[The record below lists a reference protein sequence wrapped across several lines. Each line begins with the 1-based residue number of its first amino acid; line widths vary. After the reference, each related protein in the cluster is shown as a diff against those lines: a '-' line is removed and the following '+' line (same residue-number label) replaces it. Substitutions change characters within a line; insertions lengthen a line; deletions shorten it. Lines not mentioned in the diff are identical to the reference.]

1 MHKFF
6 LILIIIVFFG
16 CGKDKENKLI
26 IKEQNLETQMVRAYK
41 EGLDFLD
48 KDDGLSAAK
57 KFNEAELLF
66 PQSEWAPK
74 SALMAAYS
82 YYAYDYYG
90 DSIYELEQFIKKY
103 PKDERISYANFLLAM
118 CYYQSIV
125 DEKKDL
131 EPLLKARDKFIYVF
145 ENYPNTDF
153 AMDAKFK
160 LDLIRE
166 ILASKEMYLGSYYI
180 QKGKW
185 IAAINRF
192 KTVIN
197 DYDTTVYVEEALHR
211 LVELHYKI
219 GLENEAKKYANLLGY
234 NYLSS
239 EWYKSTYKIFN
250 KEYKLAKPEKRKKE
264 SNFLIKKYKSI
275 FTKNEWQGNI

>member
-16 CGKDKENKLI
+16 CAKDKENKLI
-26 IKEQNLETQMVRAYK
+26 IQEQNLETQMISAYK

-82 YYAYDYYG
+82 YYAYNYYG

-125 DEKKDL
+125 DETKDL
-131 EPLLKARDKFIYVF
+131 EPLLKARDKFIYVV

-166 ILASKEMYLGSYYI
+166 ILASKEMYLGNYYI
-180 QKGKW
+180 QKEKW

-197 DYDTTVYVEEALHR
+197 DYDTTIFVEEALHR

-239 EWYKSTYKIFN
+239 DWYKSTYKIFN

-275 FTKNEWQGNI
+275 FTKNE

>member
-16 CGKDKENKLI
+16 CAKNNENKLI
-26 IKEQNLETQMVRAYK
+26 IKEQNLETQMISAYK
-41 EGLDFLD
+41 EGLNFLD

-82 YYAYDYYG
+82 YYVYNYYG
-90 DSIYELEQFIKKY
+90 DSINELEQFIKKY
-103 PKDERISYANFLLAM
+103 PKDERMSYANFLLAM

-131 EPLLKARDKFIYVF
+131 EPLLKARDKFIYVA

-166 ILASKEMYLGSYYI
+166 ILASKEMYLGNYYI
-180 QKGKW
+180 QREKW

-197 DYDTTVYVEEALHR
+197 DYETTIYVEEALHR

-239 EWYKSTYKIFN
+239 DWYKSTYKIFN
-250 KEYKLAKPEKRKKE
+250 KEYKLAKPKKRK
-264 SNFLIKKYKSI
+264 
-275 FTKNEWQGNI
+275 

>member
-41 EGLDFLD
+41 EGLNFLD
-48 KDDGLSAAK
+48 KNDGLSAAK

-90 DSIYELEQFIKKY
+90 DSINELEQFIKKY

-131 EPLLKARDKFIYVF
+131 EPLLKARDKFIYVV

-153 AMDAKFK
+153 AMDAQFK

-197 DYDTTVYVEEALHR
+197 DYETTIYVEEALHR

-239 EWYKSTYKIFN
+239 DWYKSTYKIFN
-250 KEYKLAKPEKRKKE
+250 KEYKLAKPKKRKKE

-275 FTKNEWQGNI
+275 FTKNEW

>member
-16 CGKDKENKLI
+16 CAKDKENKLI
-26 IKEQNLETQMVRAYK
+26 IQEQNLQTQMISAYK

-48 KDDGLSAAK
+48 KNDGLSAAK

-103 PKDERISYANFLLAM
+103 PKDERMSYANFLLAM

-131 EPLLKARDKFIYVF
+131 EPLLKARDKFIYVV

-192 KTVIN
+192 KIVIN
-197 DYDTTVYVEEALHR
+197 DYDTTIYVEEALHR

-239 EWYKSTYKIFN
+239 DWYKSTYKIFN

-275 FTKNEWQGNI
+275 FTKNE

>member
-26 IKEQNLETQMVRAYK
+26 IKEQNLETQMVSAYK
-41 EGLDFLD
+41 EGLNFLD
-48 KDDGLSAAK
+48 KNDGLSAAK

-82 YYAYDYYG
+82 YYAYNYYG

-131 EPLLKARDKFIYVF
+131 EPLLKARDKFIYVV

-197 DYDTTVYVEEALHR
+197 DYETTIYVEEALHR

-239 EWYKSTYKIFN
+239 DWYKSTYKIFN
-250 KEYKLAKPEKRKKE
+250 KEYKLAKPKKRKKE

-275 FTKNEWQGNI
+275 FTKNEW

>member
-26 IKEQNLETQMVRAYK
+26 IKEQNLETQMISAYK
-41 EGLDFLD
+41 EGVDFLD

-82 YYAYDYYG
+82 YYAYNYYG

-131 EPLLKARDKFIYVF
+131 EPLLKARDKFIYVV

-180 QKGKW
+180 QKSKW

-192 KTVIN
+192 KIVIN
-197 DYDTTVYVEEALHR
+197 DYDTTIYVEEALHR

-239 EWYKSTYKIFN
+239 DWYKSTYKIFN

-275 FTKNEWQGNI
+275 FTKNE

>member
-16 CGKDKENKLI
+16 CAKDKENKLI
-26 IKEQNLETQMVRAYK
+26 IQEQNLETQMISAYK

-48 KDDGLSAAK
+48 KKDGLSAAK

-90 DSIYELEQFIKKY
+90 DSINELEQFIKKY

-131 EPLLKARDKFIYVF
+131 EPLLKARDKFIYVV

-153 AMDAKFK
+153 AMDAQFK

-197 DYDTTVYVEEALHR
+197 DYETTIYVEEALHR

-239 EWYKSTYKIFN
+239 DWYKSTYKIFN
-250 KEYKLAKPEKRKKE
+250 KEYKLAKPKKRKKE

-275 FTKNEWQGNI
+275 FTKNE

>member
-16 CGKDKENKLI
+16 CAKDKENKLI
-26 IKEQNLETQMVRAYK
+26 IQEQNLETQMISAYK
-41 EGLDFLD
+41 EGLVFLD
-48 KDDGLSAAK
+48 KGDGLSAAK

-82 YYAYDYYG
+82 YYSYNYYG

-103 PKDERISYANFLLAM
+103 PNDERISYANFLLAM

-131 EPLLKARDKFIYVF
+131 EPLLKAREKFIYVMQ
-145 ENYPNTDF
+145 NYPNTDF

-166 ILASKEMYLGSYYI
+166 IIASKEMYLGNYYI
-180 QKGKW
+180 QKEKW

-197 DYDTTVYVEEALHR
+197 DYDTTIYVEEALHR

-239 EWYKSTYKIFN
+239 DWYKSTYKIFN

-275 FTKNEWQGNI
+275 FTKNE

>member
-16 CGKDKENKLI
+16 CAKDKENKLI
-26 IKEQNLETQMVRAYK
+26 IQEQNLETQILSTYK

-48 KDDGLSAAK
+48 KNDGLSAAK

-125 DEKKDL
+125 DETKDL
-131 EPLLKARDKFIYVF
+131 EPLLKARDKFIYVV

-192 KTVIN
+192 KIVIN
-197 DYDTTVYVEEALHR
+197 DYDTTIYVEEALHR
-211 LVELHYKI
+211 LVELHYRI
-219 GLENEAKKYANLLGY
+219 GLENEAKKYAKLLGY

-239 EWYKSTYKIFN
+239 EWYKKTYKIFN
-250 KEYKLAKPEKRKKE
+250 KDYKLAKPKTKEKE
-264 SNFLIKKYKSI
+264 SNFIIKKYKSI
-275 FTKNEWQGNI
+275 FN

>member
-1 MHKFF
+1 MRKFF

-16 CGKDKENKLI
+16 CAKDKENKLI
-26 IKEQNLETQMVRAYK
+26 IQEQNLETQMISAYK

-82 YYAYDYYG
+82 YYAYNYYG

-131 EPLLKARDKFIYVF
+131 EPLLKARDKFIYVV

-192 KTVIN
+192 KIVIN
-197 DYDTTVYVEEALHR
+197 DYDTTIYVEEALHR

-239 EWYKSTYKIFN
+239 DWYKSTYKIFN

-275 FTKNEWQGNI
+275 FTKNE

>member
-16 CGKDKENKLI
+16 CAKDKENKLI
-26 IKEQNLETQMVRAYK
+26 IQEQNLETQMISAYK

-48 KDDGLSAAK
+48 KEDGLSAAK

-82 YYAYDYYG
+82 YYAYNYYG

-131 EPLLKARDKFIYVF
+131 EPLLKARDKFIYVV

-192 KTVIN
+192 KIVIN
-197 DYDTTVYVEEALHR
+197 DYDTTIYVEEALHR

-239 EWYKSTYKIFN
+239 DWYKSTYKIFN

-275 FTKNEWQGNI
+275 FTKNE

>member
-26 IKEQNLETQMVRAYK
+26 IKEQNLETQMISAYK
-41 EGLDFLD
+41 EGVDFLD

-82 YYAYDYYG
+82 YYAYNYYG

-103 PKDERISYANFLLAM
+103 PKDKRMGYANFLLAM

-131 EPLLKARDKFIYVF
+131 EPLLKARDKFIYLV

-192 KTVIN
+192 KIVIN
-197 DYDTTVYVEEALHR
+197 DYDTTIYVEEALHR

-239 EWYKSTYKIFN
+239 DWYKSTYKIFN
-250 KEYKLAKPEKRKKE
+250 KEYKLAKPKKRKKE

-275 FTKNEWQGNI
+275 FTKNEW

>member
-16 CGKDKENKLI
+16 CSKDKENKLI
-26 IKEQNLETQMVRAYK
+26 IKEQNLETQMISAYK
-41 EGLDFLD
+41 EGVDFLD

-82 YYAYDYYG
+82 YYDYNYYG
-90 DSIYELEQFIKKY
+90 DAIYELEQFIKKY

-131 EPLLKARDKFIYVF
+131 EPLLKARDKFIYVV

-192 KTVIN
+192 KIVIN
-197 DYDTTVYVEEALHR
+197 DYDTTIYVEEALHR

-239 EWYKSTYKIFN
+239 DWYKSTYKIFN

-275 FTKNEWQGNI
+275 FTKNE

>member
-16 CGKDKENKLI
+16 CAKDKENKLI
-26 IKEQNLETQMVRAYK
+26 MQEQNLETQMISTYK
-41 EGLDFLD
+41 EGLNFLD
-48 KDDGLSAAK
+48 KNDGLSAAK

-82 YYAYDYYG
+82 YYAYNYYG
-90 DSIYELEQFIKKY
+90 DSIQELEQFIKKY

-131 EPLLKARDKFIYVF
+131 EPLLKARDKFIYVV

-166 ILASKEMYLGSYYI
+166 ILASKEMYLGNYYI
-180 QKGKW
+180 QKEKW

-197 DYDTTVYVEEALHR
+197 DYETTIYVEEALHR

-239 EWYKSTYKIFN
+239 DWYKSTYKIFN
-250 KEYKLAKPEKRKKE
+250 KEYKLAKPKKRKKE

-275 FTKNEWQGNI
+275 FTKNE

>member
-16 CGKDKENKLI
+16 CAKDKENKLI
-26 IKEQNLETQMVRAYK
+26 IQEQNLETQMISAYK
-41 EGLDFLD
+41 EGLVFLD

-57 KFNEAELLF
+57 KFNEAELIF

-82 YYAYDYYG
+82 YYAYNYYG

-103 PKDERISYANFLLAM
+103 PKDKRISYANFLLAM
-118 CYYQSIV
+118 CYYQSIA

-131 EPLLKARDKFIYVF
+131 EPLLKARDKFIYVV

-160 LDLIRE
+160 LDLITE
-166 ILASKEMYLGSYYI
+166 ILASKEMYLGNYYI
-180 QKGKW
+180 QKEKW

-197 DYDTTVYVEEALHR
+197 DYDTTIYVEEALHR

-219 GLENEAKKYANLLGY
+219 GLEDESKKYAKLLGY

-239 EWYKSTYKIFN
+239 DWYKSTYKIFN
-250 KEYKLAKPEKRKKE
+250 KEYKLPKPEKRKKE
-264 SNFLIKKYKSI
+264 SNFIIQKYKSI
-275 FTKNEWQGNI
+275 FTKNE

>member
-26 IKEQNLETQMVRAYK
+26 IKEQNLETQMISAYK
-41 EGLDFLD
+41 EGLNFLD

-131 EPLLKARDKFIYVF
+131 EPLLKARDKFIYVV

-192 KTVIN
+192 KIVIN
-197 DYDTTVYVEEALHR
+197 DYDTTIYVEEALHR

-239 EWYKSTYKIFN
+239 DWYKSTYKIFN

-275 FTKNEWQGNI
+275 FTKNE

>member
-1 MHKFF
+1 MQKFF

-26 IKEQNLETQMVRAYK
+26 IKEQNLETQMISAYN
-41 EGLDFLD
+41 EGLNFLD

-82 YYAYDYYG
+82 YYSYSYYG

-131 EPLLKARDKFIYVF
+131 EPLLKAKDKFIYVV

-166 ILASKEMYLGSYYI
+166 IIASKEMYLGNYYI
-180 QKGKW
+180 QKEKW

-197 DYDTTVYVEEALHR
+197 DYDTTIYVEEALHR

-219 GLENEAKKYANLLGY
+219 GLEDEAKKYANLLGY

-239 EWYKSTYKIFN
+239 DWYKSTYKIFN

-275 FTKNEWQGNI
+275 FTKNE

>member
-16 CGKDKENKLI
+16 CAKDKENKLI
-26 IKEQNLETQMVRAYK
+26 IQEQNLETQMISAYK
-41 EGLDFLD
+41 EGVDFLD

-82 YYAYDYYG
+82 YYAYNYYG

-125 DEKKDL
+125 DETKDL
-131 EPLLKARDKFIYVF
+131 EPLLKARDKFIYVV

-192 KTVIN
+192 KIVIN
-197 DYDTTVYVEEALHR
+197 DYDTTIYVEEALHR

-239 EWYKSTYKIFN
+239 DWYKSTYKIFN

-275 FTKNEWQGNI
+275 FTKNE

>member
-41 EGLDFLD
+41 EGLNFLD
-48 KDDGLSAAK
+48 KNDGLSAAK

-103 PKDERISYANFLLAM
+103 PKNERISYANFLLAM

-131 EPLLKARDKFIYVF
+131 EPLLKARDKFIYVV

-153 AMDAKFK
+153 AMDAEFK

-180 QKGKW
+180 QKRKW

-197 DYDTTVYVEEALHR
+197 DYETTIFVEEALHR

-219 GLENEAKKYANLLGY
+219 GLKNEAKKYANLLGY

-239 EWYKSTYKIFN
+239 DWYKSTYKIFN
-250 KEYKLAKPEKRKKE
+250 KEYKLAKPKKRKKE

-275 FTKNEWQGNI
+275 FTKNE

>member
-1 MHKFF
+1 MHKLF

-16 CGKDKENKLI
+16 CAKDKENKLI
-26 IKEQNLETQMVRAYK
+26 IKEQNLETQMISAYK
-41 EGLDFLD
+41 EGVDFLD

-131 EPLLKARDKFIYVF
+131 EPLLKARDKFIYVV

-166 ILASKEMYLGSYYI
+166 ILASKEMYLGNYYI
-180 QKGKW
+180 QKEKW

-197 DYDTTVYVEEALHR
+197 DYETTIYVEEALHR

-239 EWYKSTYKIFN
+239 DWYKSTYKIFN
-250 KEYKLAKPEKRKKE
+250 KEYKLAKPKQRKKE

-275 FTKNEWQGNI
+275 FTKNE

>member
-16 CGKDKENKLI
+16 CAKDKEDQLI
-26 IKEQNLETQMVRAYK
+26 IKEQNLETEMISAYK
-41 EGLDFLD
+41 EGLVFLD
-48 KDDGLSAAK
+48 KGDGLSAAK

-82 YYAYDYYG
+82 YYSYNYYG

-131 EPLLKARDKFIYVF
+131 EPLLKARDQFIYVV

-166 ILASKEMYLGSYYI
+166 ILASKEMYLGNYYI
-180 QKGKW
+180 QKEKW

-197 DYDTTVYVEEALHR
+197 DYDTTIYVEEALHR

-239 EWYKSTYKIFN
+239 DWYKSTYKIFN

-275 FTKNEWQGNI
+275 FTKNE

>member
-16 CGKDKENKLI
+16 CAKDKENKLI
-26 IKEQNLETQMVRAYK
+26 IQEQNLETQMISAYK

-82 YYAYDYYG
+82 YYAYNYYG

-131 EPLLKARDKFIYVF
+131 EPLLKARDKFVYVVK
-145 ENYPNTDF
+145 NYPSTDF
-153 AMDAKFK
+153 ALDAKFK
-160 LDLIRE
+160 LDLIKE
-166 ILASKEMYLGSYYI
+166 ILASKEMYLGNYYI
-180 QKGKW
+180 QKKKW
-185 IAAINRF
+185 IPAINRY
-192 KTVIN
+192 KNIIN
-197 DYDTTVYVEEALHR
+197 EYETTIYIEEALHR

-219 GLENEAKKYANLLGY
+219 GLENEAKKYAQLLGY

-239 EWYKSTYKIFN
+239 DWYKNTYKIFN
-250 KEYKLAKPEKRKKE
+250 NDYKLAKPKTRKKE
-264 SNFLIKKYKSI
+264 SSYLIKKYNSI
-275 FTKNEWQGNI
+275 FKRK

>member
-16 CGKDKENKLI
+16 CAKDKENKLI
-26 IKEQNLETQMVRAYK
+26 IQEQNLETQMIGTYK

-82 YYAYDYYG
+82 YYAYNYYG

-131 EPLLKARDKFIYVF
+131 EPLLKARDKFIYVV

-192 KTVIN
+192 KIVIN
-197 DYDTTVYVEEALHR
+197 DYDTTIYVEEALHR

-239 EWYKSTYKIFN
+239 DWYKSTYKIFN

-275 FTKNEWQGNI
+275 FTKNE

>member
-16 CGKDKENKLI
+16 CAKNKENKLI
-26 IKEQNLETQMVRAYK
+26 MQEQNLETQMISAYK
-41 EGLDFLD
+41 EGVDFLD
-48 KDDGLSAAK
+48 KEDGLSAAK

-66 PQSEWAPK
+66 PQSEWASK

-90 DSIYELEQFIKKY
+90 DSIHELEQFIKKY

-118 CYYQSIV
+118 CYYQSIA
-125 DEKKDL
+125 DEKKDI
-131 EPLLKARDKFIYVF
+131 EPLLKARDKFIYVV

-166 ILASKEMYLGSYYI
+166 ILASKEMYLGNYYI
-180 QKGKW
+180 QKEKW

-197 DYDTTVYVEEALHR
+197 DYDTTIYVEEALHR

-239 EWYKSTYKIFN
+239 DWYKSTYKIFN

-275 FTKNEWQGNI
+275 FTKNE

>member
-41 EGLDFLD
+41 EGLNFLD
-48 KDDGLSAAK
+48 KNDGLSAAK

-125 DEKKDL
+125 DETKDL
-131 EPLLKARDKFIYVF
+131 EPLLKARDKFIYVV

-153 AMDAKFK
+153 AMDAQFK

-197 DYDTTVYVEEALHR
+197 DYDTTVFVEEALHR

-239 EWYKSTYKIFN
+239 DWYKSTYKIFN
-250 KEYKLAKPEKRKKE
+250 KEYKLAKPKKRKKE

-275 FTKNEWQGNI
+275 FTKNEW

>member
-16 CGKDKENKLI
+16 CAKDKENKLI
-26 IKEQNLETQMVRAYK
+26 IQEQNLETQMISAYK

-82 YYAYDYYG
+82 YYAYNYYG

-131 EPLLKARDKFIYVF
+131 EPLLKARDKFIYVV

-166 ILASKEMYLGSYYI
+166 ILASKEMYVGNYYI
-180 QKGKW
+180 QREKW

-192 KTVIN
+192 KIVIN
-197 DYDTTVYVEEALHR
+197 DYDTTIYVEEALHR

-239 EWYKSTYKIFN
+239 DWYKSTYKIFN
-250 KEYKLAKPEKRKKE
+250 KEYKLAKPKKRKKE

-275 FTKNEWQGNI
+275 FTKNE